1 MRKATAFTFVVI
13 AAFAAV
19 LSAQVQTM
27 RPPQMP
33 PRDPNQAPQAM
44 PKGTASIAGNITS
57 ANGGRP
63 MRRATVRVQS
73 ASSPMSRTTT
83 TDERGNF
90 EIKDLPA
97 GDFTLRV
104 NKPGYLESIYG
115 QKNPGSGRPGTPIS
129 LKENQRIEKLSLTIP
144 KGGVITGAVGDDAGG
159 RAFGGPVRGLRWTWR
174 NGERILVSAGNA
186 TTDDRGIY
194 RIPTLSPG
202 DFIVMATPPSNSM
215 NEEMMA
221 VERMAQEMASSGG
234 GGGMRF
240 TAAPALGASP
250 GDEAPTSGFAP
261 VFYPGTTLSNTATSV
276 ALGPAEE
283 KTGIDV
289 QLQLVPLGTITGTVI
304 GDPKA
309 IQSTTVQLS
318 DANTG
323 LPGLVAKTARP
334 DATGKFSFTGVAP
347 GSYNLTAKSG
357 GNSTFVTADGDRTM
371 MFVTREVRAGSSLGG
386 PDPGPPAPP
395 MWAKADAAV
404 DGRTKTDVAMVLQ
417 PGMTVAGR
425 IAFDGTGEVPTDFS
439 QIRLILGT
447 ASTTAPG
454 VISGTS
460 MGSINADG
468 TFRITDVM
476 PGKYRVTT
484 TAVKGWRAK
493 SVDASGKDALDFLLD
508 VQPNDDLTNVTVSY
522 TNRATELAGVLTD
535 SSGVATAD
543 YTIVLFAGEQRFWTP
558 QSRRILTTRPA
569 TDGKFSF
576 RDLPPGEYR
585 MVALDDAEPGSWFDP
600 DFLKQLVGASM
611 SLTITEGQKKTQ
623 DLRVSK

>member
-1 MRKATAFTFVVI
+1 MRKVSLYSI
-13 AAFAAV
+13 AIVALLAAA

-33 PRDPNQAPQAM
+33 PRDPNQPQQM
-44 PKGTASIAGNITS
+44 PKGTASIAGNLTS

-73 ASSPMSRTTT
+73 ASSPMSRTAT

-97 GDFTLRV
+97 GEFTLRA

-129 LKENQRIEKLSLTIP
+129 LKENQRIEKLALTIP
-144 KGGVITGAVGDDAGG
+144 KGGVITGTIVDDAGEP
-159 RAFGGPVRGLRWTWR
+159 AFGVAVRAMRWTWR
-174 NGERILVSAGNA
+174 NGEKTLVAAGNA
-186 TTDDRGIY
+186 TSDDRGIY

-202 DFIVMATPPSNSM
+202 DFIVMATPRADSM
-215 NEEMMA
+215 NDEMMA
-221 VERMAQEMASSGG
+221 VERMAQEMAGAGGAGGGLRVSATGGLAMSSG
-234 GGGMRF
+234 
-240 TAAPALGASP
+240 
-250 GDEAPTSGFAP
+250 DDAPTSGFAP
-261 VFYPGTTLSNTATSV
+261 VFYPGTTLSNAATSV
-276 ALGPAEE
+276 VLGPAEE
-283 KTGIDV
+283 KNGIDV

-309 IQSTTVQLS
+309 IQATTIQLS

-323 LPGLVAKTARP
+323 LPGLVGRTARP
-334 DATGKFSFTGVAP
+334 DATGKFSFAGVAP

-357 GNSTFVTADGDRTM
+357 GNSTFVSADGDRTM
-371 MFVTREVRAGSSLGG
+371 MFVTREVRAGNALGG

-404 DGRTKTDVAMVLQ
+404 DGRTKTDVALVLQ

-425 IAFDGTGEVPTDFS
+425 IAFDGTGEIPTDFS

-447 ASTTAPG
+447 ASSAG
-454 VISGTS
+454 NGIISGTS
-460 MGSINADG
+460 MGTVNPDG
-468 TFRITDVM
+468 TFRINDVM

-484 TAVKGWRAK
+484 TPPRGWRAK
-493 SVDASGKDALDFLLD
+493 SVDSTGKDALDFLLD
-508 VQPNDDLTNVTVSY
+508 VQPNDDLSNITINY
-522 TNRATELAGVLTD
+522 TNRSTELAGMLTD

-585 MVALDDAEPGSWFDP
+585 LVALDDAEPGSWFDP
-600 DFLKQLVGASM
+600 EFLKQLIGASM
-611 SLTITEGQKKTQ
+611 SLTITEGQKKAQ
-623 DLRVSK
+623 DLRVNK